1 VNYLVMAMMVFIK
14 NVKMAY
20 LMKEKNSFAHQMDAI

>member
-1 VNYLVMAMMVFIK
+1 MAMMVSIK
-14 NVKMAY
+14 NVKMAC

>member
-1 VNYLVMAMMVFIK
+1 MAMMVFIK
-14 NVKMAY
+14 NVKMAC